1 MSEIRNPQSEIR
13 KIGIIGEGKMG
24 TGIFNYLLDFN
35 YELVWVCSQEADTEK
50 IIRQFLK
57 RIKRS
62 FDTGIIDQVRFDL
75 LTKTSITGNLAEL
88 HDCDLIIEAIP
99 ENPELKKSLFEHLD
113 RVVKPEAVFASN
125 SSSVNPSEMFPA
137 SRRSERFTGLHFFY
151 PVSLKN
157 IVELTVTMSTSEE
170 TTARIKLFLN
180 EIKRRYLVLDEKN
193 SFILN
198 KIFLDVQNEAFLLF
212 RSGQCTFSQVDELVK
227 NNLFPFGVFD
237 FCDSVGLDTM
247 LSSIVNYTR
256 DYPDRDHYSAFISTL
271 TDMVSAG
278 KLGVK
283 SQEGFYSYPL
293 QEVSPGEPENQNEI
307 MEHLRETF
315 FSSARRLIKQANIPA
330 EDANHAIREY
340 FDIDEVQGVNN
351 PSDD

>member
-1 MSEIRNPQSEIR
+1 MSEIRNPISAIR
-13 KIGIIGEGKMG
+13 KVGIIGEGKMG

-35 YELVWVCSQEADTEK
+35 YELVWVCSPEADTEK
-50 IIRQFLK
+50 IIRQFSK

-62 FDTGIIDQVRFDL
+62 YDAGIINQERFNL
-75 LTKTSITGNLAEL
+75 LTKTAITRNLAEL

-99 ENPELKKSLFEHLD
+99 ENQELKKRLFEQLD
-113 RVVKPEAVFASN
+113 RVVKPEAVFTSN

-137 SRRSERFTGLHFFY
+137 SQRSERFTGLHFFY

-157 IVELTVTMSTSEE
+157 IVELTVTGSASEE
-170 TTARIKLFLN
+170 TTARVILFLN

-198 KIFLDVQNEAFLLF
+198 KIFLDVQNEAFQMV
-212 RSGQCTFSQVDELVK
+212 RSGQCTFSQLDELVK
-227 NNLFPFGVFD
+227 NNLFPFGIFD

-256 DYPDRDHYSAFISTL
+256 DYPDRENYSTFISTL

-293 QEVSPGEPENQNEI
+293 QEVSTGETKNQKEI
-307 MEHLRETF
+307 IEHLRKTF
-315 FSSARRLIKQANIPA
+315 FSSARRFIKQANIPLD
-330 EDANHAIREY
+330 DANHAIREY
-340 FDIDEVQGVNN
+340 FDIDGI
-351 PSDD
+351 PGD